1 MNVWTTIKSF
11 IKDERGQALS
21 EYGLILGII
30 AVAAVAALVAL
41 KDKLIEVFDSI
52 KDAL

>member
-1 MNVWTTIKSF
+1 MFQKAIKNFWQDQS
-11 IKDERGQALS
+11 GQSLS

-30 AVAAVAALVAL
+30 AVACITVLVAL
-41 KDKLIEVFDSI
+41 KDKIVAVFTAI